1 MILIKTKQETLLN
14 PLQKVTGIVENRNTL
29 PILSNVLIKKENDE
43 IIFLTTDLEI
53 QIKSTIANTTL
64 TEVDKFASTVS
75 AKKFQDILRSFP
87 SDAEITLI
95 KNGDKLQIKSQKSVF
110 NLQSLPAED
119 FPQVP
124 ENQEIEESI
133 TFKQRDLKNI
143 LQQVQ
148 FSIAQQDIRYYL
160 NGMLLSIED
169 GILKC
174 VGTDGHRLAYS
185 AMQIEGYDSKREHI
199 LPRKTVLELI
209 KQLNNTEDL
218 VNIDFLSDKV
228 RFSFSN
234 FTLVSKVIDGKF
246 PDYNRALPTQ
256 NNRRFTL
263 NRLAFQHALQR
274 ASILLHE
281 KFRDVRLII
290 VDNNL
295 SIICKNNEQ
304 EEAKEDIEIKYAQEE
319 INISFNVN
327 YLLDLL
333 SNIHE
338 EYIDCA
344 FSETND
350 STSSVLMTI
359 PKNEHFKYVIKP
371 MRN

>member
-1 MILIKTKQETLLN
+1 MIIIKTKQETLLK
-14 PLQKVTGIVENRNTL
+14 PLQMVTGIVENRTTL
-29 PILSNVLIKKENDE
+29 PILSNVLIKNIDNE
-43 IIFLTTDLEI
+43 ITFLTTDLEI
-53 QIKSTIANTTL
+53 QIKSTIIETTL
-64 TEVDKFASTVS
+64 SDAEKFTLTVS
-75 AKKFQDILRSFP
+75 AKKLQDILRSFP
-87 SDAEITLI
+87 ADAEVALV
-95 KNGDKLQIKSQKSVF
+95 KNENKLQIKSKKSIF

-119 FPQVP
+119 FPIIP
-124 ENQEIEESI
+124 ENQEVEGSI
-133 TFKQRDLKNI
+133 TLKQRDLKNI

-148 FSIAQQDIRYYL
+148 FAIAQQDIRYYL
-160 NGMLLSIED
+160 NGLLFSIEENT
-169 GILKC
+169 LKC
-174 VGTDGHRLAYS
+174 VATDGHRLAFS
-185 AMQIEGYDSKREHI
+185 AIQIESSVAKRENI

-209 KQLNNTEDL
+209 KQLRDNEDP
-218 VNIDFLSDKV
+218 VNIDFLSDKL

-234 FTLVSKVIDGKF
+234 FILTSKVIDGKF

-256 NNRRFTL
+256 NNKQFVL
-263 NRLAFQHALQR
+263 NRQIFQQALQR

-304 EEAKEDIEIKYAQEE
+304 EEAKEDIEIDYTQEE

-333 SNIHE
+333 NNINE
-338 EYIDCA
+338 ETIHCA
-344 FSETND
+344 FSEKND
-350 STSSVLMTI
+350 ATSSVLITI
-359 PKNEHFKYVIKP
+359 PNNEDFKYVVKP